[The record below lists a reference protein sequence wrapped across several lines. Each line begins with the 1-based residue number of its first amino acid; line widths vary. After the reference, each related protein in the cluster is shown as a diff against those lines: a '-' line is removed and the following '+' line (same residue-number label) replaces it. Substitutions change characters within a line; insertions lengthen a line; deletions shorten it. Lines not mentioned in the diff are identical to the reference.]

1 MVSHLVCASLRTPTF
16 FDWNLGVVTGSVGSG
31 FMVCGPLPFPRGSCQ
46 SVGFLLYLGASG
58 AQLRKEKEV
67 VQQKGWALYGF
78 LPRRLPWFVC
88 TYGQG
93 GAWMLYLNN
102 MTIGQFAR

>member
-1 MVSHLVCASLRTPTF
+1 MLNRTSIWHGKPSGMCKPRTPTF

-67 VQQKGWALYGF
+67 VQQKGWAL
-78 LPRRLPWFVC
+78 
-88 TYGQG
+88 
-93 GAWMLYLNN
+93 
-102 MTIGQFAR
+102 